1 MDDERIEGK
10 PPDMEY
16 TGFKAEEALKEGWPQ
31 GASKSRQTLGWQV
44 SEIYAIVKRWDD
56 EGKVSRAAAMEQH
69 IRRRSEEDW
78 QVMIEQV
85 NDLTRQRDELQA
97 RIETLEAQNVRLM
110 GDNTEYRQRIQEL
123 LKELSATHPITN
135 EPLLG
140 LADTESLMRELIT
153 RFQMNMY
160 GEHTKMLDFERAL
173 VLAEMLGTMG
183 ATEREY
189 RPVDNG

>member
-44 SEIYAIVKRWDD
+44 SETYLIVKRWDD
-56 EGKVSRAAAMEQH
+56 EGKVSRAAAMEQR

-97 RIETLEAQNVRLM
+97 DL
-110 GDNTEYRQRIQEL
+110 TEVSEQWGR
-123 LKELSATHPITN
+123 TVPITN

-183 ATEREY
+183 ANEREY
-189 RPVDNG
+189 KPVDGG